1 MWNADVMNAS
11 IAADHWRRLQMDAAR
26 WIRPQE
32 IADVATL
39 RTSMVV
45 RLTAR
50 HPPLRAMAWFRF
62 GSMLRDL
69 GVRGVPSWVQRRL
82 LRLYGLELIV
92 GADVGGGLYI
102 AHPVGCVLA
111 ARTIGANVTVISQVT
126 FGTRDDGEW
135 PTIGDETFFGAG
147 SRVLGGVHVERGA
160 RVGANAVVLD
170 DVEPGRTVVGIPA
183 RVVTPRAGAA
193 TVDADEGSGAPV

>member
-1 MWNADVMNAS
+1 MNS
-11 IAADHWRRLQMDAAR
+11 SVAAEHWRKLRMDAAR

-32 IADVATL
+32 VGDAESL
-39 RTSMVV
+39 RPSSIT
-45 RLTAR
+45 RLMAR
-50 HPPLRAMAWFRF
+50 YPPLRAMAWFRF

-82 LRLYGLELIV
+82 LRLYGLELRV

-111 ARTIGANVTVISQVT
+111 ASSIGTNVTVISQVT

-135 PTIGDETFFGAG
+135 PKIGDQTFFGVG
-147 SRVLGGVHVERGA
+147 SRVLGGVHIGDGA
-160 RVGANAVVLD
+160 RVGANAVVLS
-170 DVEPGRTVVGIPA
+170 DVGPGQTVVGIPA
-183 RVVTPRAGAA
+183 RVIAPRIEPTPL
-193 TVDADEGSGAPV
+193 DAHGGSDLHV